1 MRRPRIVLALL
12 LGAGLFLIGLGLLAR
27 YYVFPNVAVLPIDRY
42 EKTESRAVGAT
53 YVDRSTGVQHTG
65 RDLIAVNVMRGDVD
79 ASTPDI
85 AVWDSLTWTR
95 DAASGDD
102 VNFYNTTVA
111 MERHTARAVNCCGH
125 HIEGVG
131 YLPRSGLAYQ
141 WPFYTERTSYPFYD
155 EVLRRTYPMRFERT
169 DELFGL
175 DVYRFTQRIEPTK
188 LEDVEV
194 PASIVGRPG
203 TGTVDAERWYG
214 VERTYWVE
222 PRSGVVVKAGNHRR
236 ETLRVDGVDALTVF
250 DANVVLGDRDVRRI
264 VAEARDAR
272 VKIGLLHDTAYW
284 GALGLGA
291 LLIVFAGLVALA
303 REPEPA
309 AAPAPL
315 ELAPVP

>member
-1 MRRPRIVLALL
+1 MRRPRVVLALL
-12 LGAGLFLIGLGLLAR
+12 GVGFFLIGLGLLAR

-53 YVDRSTGVQHTG
+53 YVDRSTGVQHTD
-65 RDLIAVNVMRGDVD
+65 RELIAVNTMRGDVE

-85 AVWDSLTWTR
+85 AVWDSITWTR

-111 MERHTARAVNCCGH
+111 MERHTAWAVDCCGH
-125 HIEGVG
+125 HIEGVH

-141 WPFYTERTSYPFYD
+141 WPFYAERTSYPFYD
-155 EVLRRTYPMRFERT
+155 EVLRKTFPMRFERT

-175 DVYRFTQRIEPTK
+175 DVYRFTQRIAPMK
-188 LEDVEV
+188 LEDVQV
-194 PASIVGRPG
+194 PASIVGQPG
-203 TGTVDAERWYG
+203 AVMVDAERWYG

-222 PRSGVVVKAGNHRR
+222 PRSGVVVKASNHRR

-250 DANVVLGDRDVRRI
+250 DANVVLGDKDVRRI
-264 VAEARDAR
+264 VAEASDAR
-272 VKIGLLHDTAYW
+272 VKIGLVHDTAYL
-284 GALGLGA
+284 GGLGLGV
-291 LLIVFAGLVALA
+291 LLIVFAGLLALL

-309 AAPAPL
+309 PAPAPR